1 MIRFP
6 FFKLPSRVVLGLVLS
21 FAASASA
28 APPASKDGLSRAER
42 RQGFVSLFDGRTLQ
56 GWHGYRKQG
65 QPIQGWEVIDGA
77 IVRTG
82 AGGDLVSDRSY
93 GDFELRIDWKI
104 SPGGNSG
111 IFYRGDE
118 STGGESEAE
127 IYHTAIEYQVLDND
141 RHPDGKNGRDRWAS
155 ALYGLYAPDKIATR
169 PVGEWNQTRIVVRGN
184 HVEHWL
190 NGEKVVDCEIGSPDW
205 KARVAASKFKEWP
218 SFATLRSGVIGLQE
232 HGDAVSYRNI
242 RIRVL

>member
-6 FFKLPSRVVLGLVLS
+6 FFSFSSRIVLGTLLS

-42 RQGFVSLFDGRTLQ
+42 REGFVSLFDGRTLR
-56 GWHGYRKQG
+56 GWHGYRKPG
-65 QPIQGWEVIDGA
+65 QPIQGWQVIDGA

-82 AGGDLVSDRSY
+82 AGGDLVSDRNY

-104 SPGGNSG
+104 TPGGNSG

-118 STGGESEAE
+118 SEPE
-127 IYHTAIEYQVLDND
+127 IYRTAIEYQVLDND

-169 PVGEWNQTRIVVRGN
+169 PVGEWNRTRIVVRGD
-184 HVEHWL
+184 HIEHWL

-205 KARVAASKFKEWP
+205 KARVAASKFKDWL
-218 SFATLRSGVIGLQE
+218 SFATLRSGVIGLQD
-232 HGDAVSYRNI
+232 HGDEVSYRNI
-242 RIRVL
+242 RVREL

>member
-6 FFKLPSRVVLGLVLS
+6 FFNFSSRIVLGTLLS

-28 APPASKDGLSRAER
+28 VPPAPKDGLSRAER
-42 RQGFVSLFDGRTLQ
+42 REGFVSLFDGRTLR
-56 GWHGYRKQG
+56 GWHGYRKPG
-65 QPIQGWEVIDGA
+65 QSIQGWQVIDGA

-82 AGGDLVSDRSY
+82 AGGDLVSDRRY

-104 SPGGNSG
+104 TPGGNSG

-118 STGGESEAE
+118 SEPE
-127 IYHTAIEYQVLDND
+127 IYRTAIEYQVLDND

-169 PVGEWNQTRIVVRGN
+169 PVGEWNQTRIVVRGD
-184 HVEHWL
+184 HIEHWL
-190 NGEKVVDCEIGSPDW
+190 NGEKVVDCELGSPDW
-205 KARVAASKFKEWP
+205 KSRVAASKFKDWP
-218 SFATLRSGVIGLQE
+218 SFATLRSGVIGLQD
-232 HGDAVSYRNI
+232 HGDEVSYRNI
-242 RIRVL
+242 RIREL